1 MDSARTMIQFQSIPA
16 GHYLLMHDTHVC
28 YISITNDP
36 SELFYGWSRGNV
48 HVLSYEIQLNKTFM
62 HLAKMNQTNCAPSCQ
77 DE

>member
-1 MDSARTMIQFQSIPA
+1 MDSARTMIQFQLIPA

-36 SELFYGWSRGNV
+36 SELLLSLL

-62 HLAKMNQTNCAPSCQ
+62 HLARMNQTNCAPSCQ